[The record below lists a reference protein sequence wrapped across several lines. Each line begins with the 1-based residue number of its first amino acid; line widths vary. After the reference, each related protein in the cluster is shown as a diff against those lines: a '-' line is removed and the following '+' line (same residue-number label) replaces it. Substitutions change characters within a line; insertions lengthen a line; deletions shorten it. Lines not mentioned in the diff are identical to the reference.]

1 MIERNKS
8 RPTKYG
14 IIYGMSLK
22 EIAEKFDVTPATICN
37 WNKNPKKRKWLAKQ
51 LKVEMWE

>member
-1 MIERNKS
+1 MIERNEN

-22 EIAEKFDVTPATICN
+22 EIAEKFNVTPATICN